1 MKTIQ
6 ILTAILALAVTGCGE
21 TNLMSAHAS
30 EQVADVRCE
39 YSGADREFKVANGQV
54 FEYANATETRVAPSR
69 MVVAKADGQVHE
81 YH

>member
-6 ILTAILALAVTGCGE
+6 ILTAILALAVTGCGGT

-30 EQVADVRCE
+30 DQVTDVRCE
-39 YSGADREFKVANGQV
+39 YSGADREYKVINGDV
-54 FEYANATETRVAPSR
+54 LEYSTATAVQAKKL
-69 MVVAKADGQVHE
+69 VVAKADGQVFE

>member
-21 TNLMSAHAS
+21 TTNLMSAHAS
-30 EQVADVRCE
+30 EQVTDVRCE
-39 YSGADREFKVANGQV
+39 YSGADREYKVINGDV
-54 FEYANATETRVAPSR
+54 FEYSSPTGVQNKK
-69 MVVAKADGQVHE
+69 MVVAKADGQVYE